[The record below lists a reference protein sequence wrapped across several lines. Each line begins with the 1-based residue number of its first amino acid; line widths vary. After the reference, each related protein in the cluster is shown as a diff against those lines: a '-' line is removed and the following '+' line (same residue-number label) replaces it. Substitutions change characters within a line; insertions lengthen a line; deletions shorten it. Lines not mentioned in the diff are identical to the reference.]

1 MAWTSGTASDYLDLL
16 TRLKAFVT
24 EQMLPANERWQVMRW
39 VPGPPAELV
48 LKGVG
53 LAGTDEIY
61 VAIQTETSSDYG
73 NWKLRGYVT
82 YNPGVAFD
90 AQYNSSQT
98 FYALL
103 TLSAMPYWF
112 VANGRRI
119 VVVVKTGTYY
129 ECVHLGLFLPY
140 ATPAQYP
147 YPLAGRWLIQR
158 LDALEQR
165 LHLSQPSART
175 SGYSGRTTRRRAHG
189 TGCPMWP
196 SSWGSNT
203 ARMPGWSYPLLPF
216 ILQGL
221 GEWTVCY
228 SVPGY
233 GNAVENIISAGG
245 VDHLVV
251 QDVYRTGY
259 SDYWALEA
267 RVR

>member
-112 VANGRRI
+112 
-119 VVVVKTGTYY
+119 
-129 ECVHLGLFLPY
+129 
-140 ATPAQYP
+140 ATAFAADS
-147 YPLAGRWLIQR
+147 LRWQT
-158 LDALEQR
+158 ATT
-165 LHLSQPSART
+165 SQPAARK
-175 SGYSGRTTRRRAHG
+175 
-189 TGCPMWP
+189 P
-196 SSWGSNT
+196 SRC
-203 ARMPGWSYPLLPF
+203 ARP
-216 ILQGL
+216 
-221 GEWTVCY
+221 
-228 SVPGY
+228 
-233 GNAVENIISAGG
+233 
-245 VDHLVV
+245 
-251 QDVYRTGY
+251 
-259 SDYWALEA
+259 
-267 RVR
+267 